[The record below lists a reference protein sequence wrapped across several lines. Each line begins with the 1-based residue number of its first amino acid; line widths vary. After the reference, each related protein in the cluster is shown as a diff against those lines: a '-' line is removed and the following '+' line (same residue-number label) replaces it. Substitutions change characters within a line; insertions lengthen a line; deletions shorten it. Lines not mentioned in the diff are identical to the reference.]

1 MWRARALRIL
11 GAILAV
17 GFVHRLLFLGSRQL
31 WTDELVQA
39 VINRTANLGELLARL
54 REQPAAGPLDFLVQR
69 GVVFLLGESAW
80 TLRFHAAVFGTLAV
94 WVFYRIGA
102 RLFGV
107 RVALYSTFLFA
118 FFPLEYHYSQEGRPY
133 ALLLLLTLVSYDLL
147 LRLVYEDERRW
158 AHWLLLCA
166 VQILLLYQ
174 SFLGLLV
181 PVSQL
186 IGLVLARRHGAV
198 ETPPAGAASEQG
210 AEVPRTQGRHVLLY
224 GAAAL
229 AASIA
234 FLPWARFA
242 WSRPLVAPPSEI
254 ADPKIILRLIK
265 ELGDNSY
272 PVSVL
277 LLIGL
282 ITGIRALK
290 RHGRRRTLMWLLAWL
305 VPSIP
310 LVLVVEYWS
319 GYFFAIR
326 HILHATPP
334 LVLLAGYGLSYV
346 GERLTILERLPYRIS
361 APAIL
366 YAGLMGLLAIGVAA
380 LHWRKEPVDWRGTA
394 QFVARAAQPGD
405 AVSMPLVAPLLEYYE
420 PELAPLRADDLDP
433 GLGSLARPEIR
444 RRIVVCYDKAT
455 DDPCR
460 DFRAPALADSAWNKR
475 SFAGFTVFL
484 RAAPAP

>member
-1 MWRARALRIL
+1 MKKIL
-11 GAILAV
+11 WAILAV
-17 GFVHRLLFLGSRQL
+17 GFIHRLLFLGSRQL

-39 VINRTANLGELLARL
+39 VINRSSSFGELMHRL

-69 GVVFLLGESAW
+69 GVVFLLGESTW
-80 TLRFHAAVFGTLAV
+80 TLRLHAVIFGALSI
-94 WVFYRIGA
+94 WIFYRIA
-102 RLFGV
+102 SRLFGV

-118 FFPLEYHYSQEGRPY
+118 FFPLEYHYSQEGGPY
-133 ALLLLLTLVSYDLL
+133 ALLLFLTLVSYDLL

-158 AHWLLLCA
+158 ARWLLLCA
-166 VQILLLYQ
+166 VQVLLLYQ

-186 IGLVLARRHGAV
+186 IGLVLVRRY
-198 ETPPAGAASEQG
+198 G
-210 AEVPRTQGRHVLLY
+210 AEAGPGVDAAHEGGSEMPRTQWRHVLWC

-229 AASIA
+229 AACIA

-242 WSRPLVAPPSEI
+242 WSRPLVAAPSEI
-254 ADPKIILRLIK
+254 ADPKIVLRLIK

-272 PVSVL
+272 PVAGL

-346 GERLTILERLPYRIS
+346 GERLTILERLPYRVS

-366 YAGLMGLLAIGVAA
+366 YAGLMCLLAIGVAA

-394 QFVARAAQPGD
+394 RFVARAAQPGD

-420 PELAPLRADDLDP
+420 PQLAPLRADDLDP
-433 GLGSLARPEIR
+433 GLGALARPEIR

-460 DFRAPALADSAWNKR
+460 GFRAPALADTAWSKR

>member
-1 MWRARALRIL
+1 MKRIL

-39 VINRTANLGELLARL
+39 VINRTAGLGDLLHRL

-69 GVVFLLGESAW
+69 GVVYLLGESAW
-80 TLRFHAAVFGTLAV
+80 TLRFHAAVFGTLSI
-94 WVFYRIGA
+94 WIFYRIA
-102 RLFGV
+102 SWFFGV

-133 ALLLLLTLVSYDLL
+133 ALLLFLTLVSYDLL
-147 LRLVYEDERRW
+147 LRLIYEDDRRW
-158 AHWLLLCA
+158 AHWLLLGA
-166 VQILLLYQ
+166 VQVLLLYQ

-186 IGLVLARRHGAV
+186 IGLVLARRY
-198 ETPPAGAASEQG
+198 GAAARPAADAAAEQG
-210 AEVPRTQGRHVLLY
+210 AEVPRAQGRHVLLY
-224 GAAAL
+224 GATAL
-229 AASIA
+229 AACLV

-242 WSRPLVAPPSEI
+242 WSRPLVAASSEI

-272 PVSVL
+272 PVSAL

-282 ITGIRALK
+282 ITGIRALE

-346 GERLTILERLPYRIS
+346 GERLTILERLPYRVS

-366 YAGLMGLLAIGVAA
+366 YAGLMCLLAIGVGA
-380 LHWRKEPVDWRGTA
+380 LHWRKEPVDWRGVA
-394 QFVARAAQPGD
+394 QFTARAAQPGD

-420 PELAPLRADDLDP
+420 PQLAPLRTDDLDP

-444 RRIVVCYDKAT
+444 RRIVVCYDKAV

-460 DFRAPALADSAWNKR
+460 DFRAPALADPAWSKR

>member
-1 MWRARALRIL
+1 MKRIL

-39 VINRTANLGELLARL
+39 VINRSGGLGELLDRL

-80 TLRFHAAVFGTLAV
+80 TLRLHAAIFGTLSI
-94 WVFYRIGA
+94 WIFYRIA
-102 RLFGV
+102 SRLFGV

-133 ALLLLLTLVSYDLL
+133 ALLLFLTLVSYDML
-147 LRLVYEDERRW
+147 LRLVYENEGRW
-158 AHWLLLCA
+158 APWLLLCA
-166 VQILLLYQ
+166 VQVLLLYQ

-186 IGLVLARRHGAV
+186 VGLVLARWYGAHARPAV
-198 ETPPAGAASEQG
+198 DAPPEKS
-210 AEVPRTQGRHVLLY
+210 AEMPRTPWRHVLLY
-224 GAAAL
+224 AAAAL
-229 AASIA
+229 AACLA
-234 FLPWARFA
+234 FLPWVRFA

-272 PVSVL
+272 PVAAL

-290 RHGRRRTLMWLLAWL
+290 QHGRRRTLIWLLAWL
-305 VPSIP
+305 LPSIP

-346 GERLTILERLPYRIS
+346 GERLTILERLPYRVS

-366 YAGLMGLLAIGVAA
+366 YAGLMCLLAIGVAA

-420 PELAPLRADDLDP
+420 PQLAPLRADDLDP
-433 GLGSLARPEIR
+433 GLGSLARPEVR
-444 RRIVVCYDKAT
+444 RRIVVCYDKAAE
-455 DDPCR
+455 DPCR
-460 DFRAPALADSAWNKR
+460 DFRAPALADAAWSKR